1 MSLEIFTI
9 LSFSCLML
17 ALKFYYDKYLA
28 EKDLIQNLLKEI
40 DNLTASDAT
49 NIKKLYI
56 LESSNLNL
64 ITKTTALKENLESLT
79 SSHESKLNSLK
90 KTYEL
95 DLNVKVKA
103 ARADALN
110 RSRSVLRGQAT
121 EHLAPYILKDTNP
134 KDYRFMGNPVDYICF
149 EGLSD
154 LLDGISN
161 EITSIHFIDIK
172 TGKSSLSK
180 SQRRIRDA
188 IKESRVQFSEINL
201 DKELEKQND
210 QTKKGSEIND
220 ITES

>member
-161 EITSIHFIDIK
+161 EITSIHFIDVK
-172 TGKSSLSK
+172 TGKASLNK

-188 IKESRVQFSEINL
+188 IKESRVQFSVINL

-210 QTKKGSEIND
+210 QIN
-220 ITES
+220 TESKPASATN

>member
-1 MSLEIFTI
+1 
-9 LSFSCLML
+9 ML

-161 EITSIHFIDIK
+161 EITSIHFIDVK
-172 TGKSSLSK
+172 TGKASLNK

-188 IKESRVQFSEINL
+188 IKESRVQFSVINL

-210 QTKKGSEIND
+210 QIN
-220 ITES
+220 TESKPASATN

>member
-1 MSLEIFTI
+1 
-9 LSFSCLML
+9 ML